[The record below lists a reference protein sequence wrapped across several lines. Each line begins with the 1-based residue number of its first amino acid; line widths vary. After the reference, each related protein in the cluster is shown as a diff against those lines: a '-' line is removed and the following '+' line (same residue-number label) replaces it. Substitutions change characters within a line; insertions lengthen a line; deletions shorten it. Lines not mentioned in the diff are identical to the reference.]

1 VRLQPS
7 CPCCGQSLQRN
18 WRLEQ
23 KWARFVEFAG
33 PGKIT
38 PKGIVPLEAPPVL
51 VRQAAS
57 LAKWPMTPEAIVAAV
72 FTAAD
77 TLVRAGWREVLH
89 APPLT
94 PAPPTPSAPWP
105 PTWPK

>member
-1 VRLQPS
+1 VRLQAS
-7 CPCCGQSLQRN
+7 CPCCGQTLRSG

-23 KWARFVEFAG
+23 RWGRFIQFAG

-38 PKGIVPLEAPPVL
+38 PVGIAPLDAPPAL
-51 VRQAAS
+51 VRQAAW
-57 LAKWPMTPEAIVAAV
+57 LAKWATAPEAIAALV

-77 TLVRAGWREVLH
+77 ALVRAGWREVLQ
-89 APPLT
+89 APPAT
-94 PAPPTPSAPWP
+94 PAPSTPSTPWP